1 MPTGYY
7 GQGKKFIK
15 KLGKW
20 VDAEKE
26 KTFDYDNVN
35 AESAAFII
43 SFFRWYPDYLCDI
56 FRSPNAKYKLQLP
69 QRIMM
74 RILAR
79 YRKTYITGVRG
90 LTKTYVVILESITEG
105 ILFPGKVMRYVA
117 PNQKQAASLATKAF
131 HDIEKDYPVLTSMW
145 NIKND
150 REDMFRIETSY
161 GSQFT
166 MYAPRG
172 DTADEV
178 IGEECGQEGEQPF
191 PMEAFEADIIP
202 VVRGV
207 RMINGKID
215 PIHIN
220 QKHIHIG
227 NACSRQNKAYTKLR
241 YDCLRAM
248 LYDENKQ
255 EGYAID
261 ISWITALLGNLRDIT
276 YFKDLKSSLTQE
288 NWLRECGGRYT
299 GNTENPLLPDEI
311 ISRSRKIKCME
322 EKHSGDT
329 DAIYIVSHDVSYESG
344 AKNAKCADVVFKLTR
359 FKNIQKR
366 DKYRKQAVF
375 VDSYAPPATEY
386 LQAMKLKA
394 LWAKFC
400 LDTGKTTY
408 LVVDARA
415 VGKTVVQE
423 LMKPSGDGL
432 PTLSCINGEY
442 AEIEQPHALRVIYP
456 IKAGT
461 AGSKDADGEMIRYAQ
476 REWEQ
481 GNVELL
487 TSSILDG
494 VEAYKNLHGIKD
506 DYSDGKIA
514 MPYRKTDELC
524 VQIANLKTDVSGLT
538 LREKRRSAQIQR
550 DDWSAAKYG
559 LRMAQ
564 ILESLLVEEQYT
576 PKSSWK
582 ELLESGKN
590 IARETGTPISYNERT
605 VLLKNRKR

>member
-15 KLGKW
+15 KIGKW

-26 KTFDYDNVN
+26 KAFDYENVN
-35 AESAAFII
+35 SESAAFII

-90 LTKTYVVILESITEG
+90 LTKTYVVILESMAEG
-105 ILFPGKVMRYVA
+105 ILYPGKVMRYVA
-117 PNQKQAASLATKAF
+117 PNQKQAAALATKAF
-131 HDIEKDYPVLTSMW
+131 HDIEKDYPILTSMW

-207 RMINGKID
+207 RMVNGKLD

-220 QKHIHIG
+220 QKHIHVG

-241 YDCLRAM
+241 QDCLRAM

-255 EGYAID
+255 EGYVVD
-261 ISWITALLGNLRDIT
+261 ISWITALLGTLRDIT
-276 YFKDLKSSLTQE
+276 YFKDLKASLTHE
-288 NWLRECGGRYT
+288 NWLRECCGRYT
-299 GNTENPLLPDEI
+299 GNTENPLLSDEI
-311 ISRSRKIKCME
+311 LSRSRKIKSME
-322 EKHSGDT
+322 NKHCGIPEV
-329 DAIYIVSHDVSYESG
+329 IYIVSHDVSYESG
-344 AKNAKCADVVFKLTR
+344 AKNAKCADVVWKLTR
-359 FKNIQKR
+359 FDSVQKR

-386 LQAMKLKA
+386 LQAQKLKA

-400 LDTGKTTY
+400 LDGGQTTY

-423 LMKPSGDGL
+423 LMKPSNDGL
-432 PTLSCINGEY
+432 PALCCIDREY
-442 AEIEQPHALRVIYP
+442 AEIEQPNALRVIYP

-461 AGSKDADGEMIRYAQ
+461 SGAKDADGEMIRYAQ

-487 TSSILDG
+487 ISSVLDG
-494 VEAYKNLHGIKD
+494 VEAYKSLHGIKD
-506 DYSDGKIA
+506 DYTDGVIA
-514 MPYRKTDELC
+514 LPYRKTDELC
-524 VQIANLKTDVSGLT
+524 QQISNLKTDASGFT
-538 LREKRRSAQIQR
+538 LREKRRSNQIQR
-550 DDWSAAKYG
+550 DNWSAAKYG

-564 ILESLLVEEQYT
+564 ILESELVKEQYKQ
-576 PKSSWK
+576 KSSWK
-582 ELLESGKN
+582 ELSMGNQMISGAN
-590 IARETGTPISYNERT
+590 RIIIQHNQRAQ
-605 VLLKNRKR
+605 LLKNRKR